1 MALQGDLKSFALP
14 DVLRLL
20 AGTGKSGRLEVVGAG
35 TGELVLFEG
44 AIATAVVT
52 SAPHAT
58 GPADVVFDL
67 LRFEDGSFSF
77 EEGDDVT
84 DAGLAADIE
93 TTIELAEALV
103 LEWEEVETVVPS
115 MHAWLSLVAEI
126 EDETRVTPDQWKAIA
141 AVAGGGT
148 VVDLADALELNDLA
162 ACRQAKDL
170 IELGLLDVRES
181 ADTSTPSDFVP
192 ADHALADEAPAE
204 HTLVEPFEAPVVE
217 LDDFEQYEVNGDKE
231 HGALSDFDGF
241 SADERPVVMEDSEDA
256 LLPEPLP
263 GEGVAYAGESITGVV
278 DGRIDAPEPDDAEQ
292 FEAFESLASFEAEAA
307 MSDLAG
313 EPGTTDTFGSVDDF
327 AAFAGADET
336 DGALDDEA
344 DEIDEIDEPEAEL
357 AEVADM
363 AELDDE
369 PQASEDQPPAD
380 DERGSLL
387 KFLSSV
393 KP

>member
-1 MALQGDLKSFALP
+1 MSPLVRAPPPTSCP
-14 DVLRLL
+14 PITPRL
-20 AGTGKSGRLEVVGAG
+20 
-35 TGELVLFEG
+35 
-44 AIATAVVT
+44 
-52 SAPHAT
+52 
-58 GPADVVFDL
+58 
-67 LRFEDGSFSF
+67 
-77 EEGDDVT
+77 
-84 DAGLAADIE
+84 
-93 TTIELAEALV
+93 TT
-103 LEWEEVETVVPS
+103 
-115 MHAWLSLVAEI
+115 
-126 EDETRVTPDQWKAIA
+126 
-141 AVAGGGT
+141 
-148 VVDLADALELNDLA
+148 
-162 ACRQAKDL
+162 
-170 IELGLLDVRES
+170 
-181 ADTSTPSDFVP
+181 
-192 ADHALADEAPAE
+192 PAE

-217 LDDFEQYEVNGDKE
+217 LDDFEQYEVNGDEE

-327 AAFAGADET
+327 AAFAAADEHRRCARRRGRR
-336 DGALDDEA
+336 DRRDRRA
-344 DEIDEIDEPEAEL
+344 EPRPRWPT
-357 AEVADM
+357 M

>member
-1 MALQGDLKSFALP
+1 VALQGDLKSFALP

-44 AIATAVVT
+44 AIAAAAVT

-77 EEGDDVT
+77 EEDDELT

-181 ADTSTPSDFVP
+181 AGTSTPSDFVP
-192 ADHALADEAPAE
+192 ADHAAADYAPAE

-217 LDDFEQYEVNGDKE
+217 LDDFERYEVDGDEE

-327 AAFAGADET
+327 AAFAAADDDT
-336 DGALDDEA
+336 DGASDHEA
-344 DEIDEIDEPEAEL
+344 DEPQAEL
-357 AEVADM
+357 D
-363 AELDDE
+363 ELDDE